1 LGWKYLSATK
11 FSTKVSMALFLRCSA
26 EKNMKAAVFHK
37 IGDISV
43 DTVPDP
49 TIEAEDDIIIQIT
62 STAICGSDLHI
73 YDGFVPQLRDE
84 VLGHEFMG
92 NVVETGPAVT
102 KVKKGERVVVPFT
115 IACGQCFFCAQGFH
129 PNCEHTNPQ
138 MYGPEG
144 DLMKG
149 KGGGMFGYTDM
160 YGGYNGGQAEYVRV
174 PKANAGPLIIPDD
187 FSDEQVLFLT
197 DIFPT
202 GWSAVKW
209 GKVKP
214 GDSVVIFGSGPVG
227 LMAQKA
233 AWLHGAERVIAVD
246 PLDYRLEK
254 ARSVNNVDTINANDE
269 NLMEKIRSMT
279 NGRGADV
286 AIDAVGMEAHR
297 TAFEKVKT
305 VINVEKGTDKVI
317 VMCTEAVR
325 RSGIISVVGV
335 YASPY
340 DNFPIHRIF
349 DKGLIMQFG
358 QAQTHL
364 YIDECFKAVRDG
376 KVTLDD
382 IITHKLPLRE
392 ASAAYDMFKKKTDD
406 CVKVV
411 LKPGM
416 A

>member
-1 LGWKYLSATK
+1 
-11 FSTKVSMALFLRCSA
+11 
-26 EKNMKAAVFHK
+26 MKAAVFHK

-43 DTVPDP
+43 DNVEDP
-49 TIEAEDDIIIQIT
+49 KIEHAEDIILKVT
-62 STAICGSDLHI
+62 TTAICGSDLHI

-92 NVVETGPAVT
+92 IVEEVGPNV
-102 KVKKGERVVVPFT
+102 KRVKKGDRVVVPFT
-115 IACGQCFFCAQGFH
+115 IACGSCFFCQQGYH
-129 PNCEHTNPQ
+129 PNCVHSNPE

-174 PKANAGPLIIPDD
+174 PYGNVGPKIIPDELT
-187 FSDEQVLFLT
+187 DEQVVFLT

-202 GWSAVKW
+202 GWSAAKW

-214 GDSVVIFGSGPVG
+214 GDTVVIFGSGPVG

-233 AWLHGAERVIAVD
+233 AWVQGAKRVIAVD
-246 PLDYRLEK
+246 PLEYRLKK
-254 ARSVNNVDTINANDE
+254 ARDVNKVETLSSEDE
-269 NLMEKIRSMT
+269 DLMEKIRSMT
-279 NGRGADV
+279 DGRGADV
-286 AIDAVGMEAHR
+286 AIDAVGMEANR
-297 TAFEKVKT
+297 TFGEKVRT
-305 VINVEKGTDKVI
+305 LINMEKGTMKVI
-317 VMCTEAVR
+317 EMCTEAVR
-325 RSGIISVVGV
+325 RSGIVSVVGV

-358 QAQTHL
+358 QAQTHM
-364 YIDECFKAVRDG
+364 YIDQCFELVRSG

-382 IITHKLPLRE
+382 IITHRLPLSQAAE
-392 ASAAYDMFKKKTDD
+392 AYEMFKNKTDD
-406 CVKVV
+406 CVKVI
-411 LKPGM
+411 LKPELDR
-416 A
+416 

>member
-1 LGWKYLSATK
+1 
-11 FSTKVSMALFLRCSA
+11 
-26 EKNMKAAVFHK
+26 MKAAVFHK

-43 DTVPDP
+43 DNVDDP
-49 TIEAEDDIIIQIT
+49 RIEKPDDIILKVT

-92 NVVETGPAVT
+92 IVEEVGPEVT
-102 KVKKGERVVVPFT
+102 RVKKGDRVVVPFT
-115 IACGQCFFCAQGFH
+115 IACGQCFFCSQGYH
-129 PNCEHTNPQ
+129 PNCVHTNPLH
-138 MYGPEG
+138 YGPEG
-144 DLMKG
+144 NLLDS
-149 KGGGMFGYTDM
+149 KGGGMFGYTDL

-174 PKANAGPLIIPDD
+174 PMANAGPKIIPDGLD
-187 FSDEQVLFLT
+187 DDEVLFLT

-214 GDSVVIFGSGPVG
+214 GDTVVIFGSGPVG

-254 ARSVNNVDTINANDE
+254 ARTVNKVETINSNDE
-269 NLMEKIRSMT
+269 DLMGKIRAMT

-286 AIDAVGMEAHR
+286 AIDAVGMEANR
-297 TAFEKVKT
+297 TFAEKAKAVL
-305 VINVEKGTDKVI
+305 NMEKGTMKVI
-317 VMCTEAVR
+317 EMCTEAVR
-325 RSGIISVVGV
+325 RSGTIAVVGV

-358 QAQTHL
+358 QAQTHM
-364 YIDECFKAVRDG
+364 YIDQCFEMVRSG
-376 KVTLDD
+376 KVVLND
-382 IITHKLPLRE
+382 IITHKLPLSQ
-392 ASAAYDMFKKKTDD
+392 ASEAYDMFKKKTDD

-416 A
+416 

>member
-1 LGWKYLSATK
+1 
-11 FSTKVSMALFLRCSA
+11 
-26 EKNMKAAVFHK
+26 MKAAVFHK

-43 DTVPDP
+43 DNVDDP
-49 TIEAEDDIIIQIT
+49 IIEQPDDIILEVT

-92 NVVETGPAVT
+92 VVVETGSGVT
-102 KVKKGERVVVPFT
+102 RLKKGDRVVVPFS
-115 IACGQCFFCAQGFH
+115 IACGQCFYCSQGFH
-129 PNCEHTNPQ
+129 PNCEHTNPK

-144 DLMKG
+144 DLAKG

-160 YGGYNGGQAEYVRV
+160 YGGYNGGQAQYVRV
-174 PKANAGPLIIPDD
+174 PKANVGPKIIPDGLD
-187 FSDEQVLFLT
+187 DEQVLFLT

-214 GDSVVIFGSGPVG
+214 GDTVVIFCSGPVG

-233 AWLHGAERVIAVD
+233 AWLNGAERVIAVD

-254 ARSVNNVDTINANDE
+254 ARTVNNVETLDANDDD
-269 NLMEKIRSMT
+269 LREKIYSMT

-286 AIDAVGMEAHR
+286 AIDAVGMEANR
-297 TAFEKVKT
+297 NILEKAKAVL
-305 VINVEKGTDKVI
+305 NAEKGTPKVI
-317 VMCTEAVR
+317 EMCTEAVR
-325 RSGIISVVGV
+325 RSGTIAVVGV

-358 QAQTHL
+358 QAQTHV
-364 YIDECFKAVRDG
+364 YIDECFEMVRSG
-376 KVTLDD
+376 KVVLND
-382 IITHKLPLRE
+382 IITHRLPLSQ
-392 ASAAYDMFKKKTDD
+392 ASEAYDMFKHKTDD

-416 A
+416 DN